1 MAALAGG
8 VVLVAAAVVL
18 TSSRDGAPPNI
29 APPSSCLGVAEVAVD
44 LPATSVRVT
53 SIAGLLNTLADNSV
67 TDIVV
72 ANGTYRVSMASSQAS
87 DSLWIGARYA
97 GRTRPVTVRA
107 ETRCG
112 VTFDGSGTTSYGCIS
127 FEEGA
132 HDQTWDG
139 FDAPTGPRPRR
150 G

>member
-18 TSSRDGAPPNI
+18 TSSRDGAPPNV

-53 SIAGLLNTLADNSV
+53 SISGLLDTLADDTV

-72 ANGTYRVSMASSQAS
+72 ANGTYSVSLASSLAS
-87 DSLWIGARYA
+87 NSLWIGDR
-97 GRTRPVTVRA
+97 
-107 ETRCG
+107 
-112 VTFDGSGTTSYGCIS
+112 
-127 FEEGA
+127 
-132 HDQTWDG
+132 
-139 FDAPTGPRPRR
+139 
-150 G
+150 